1 MIRSKWLALGAVL
14 GCLSGVGMAACG
26 SSTAT
31 GATGTTGAG
40 GGSSTTG
47 GGGTSA
53 VTTSTTVT
61 TGGMGGAT
69 SSTADVGSSTSASD
83 SSSASAGGAAP
94 CSPPSKL
101 IPPKTDAGA
110 ATLYCPFSGADGG
123 PNVDC
128 NPSTEHC
135 CEPKMGEA
143 LCEPTATAC
152 ADAKAT
158 DWHCEDPIA
167 DCPQGQVC
175 CGTGTLMKNPDPTCA
190 NFASGFKGTHCAA
203 ACTPTE
209 IEMCTDDA
217 ECGAGKTCLPFRT
230 KGAQVGGCN

>member
-1 MIRSKWLALGAVL
+1 MIRSKWLVLGAAI
-14 GCLSGVGMAACG
+14 GCFSGVVVAACG
-26 SSTAT
+26 SST
-31 GATGTTGAG
+31 TGTTSTSGPG
-40 GGSSTTG
+40 GGSTS

-53 VTTSTTVT
+53 VTTSAAT
-61 TGGMGGAT
+61 TGGLGGAAAT
-69 SSTADVGSSTSASD
+69 STSAAD
-83 SSSASAGGAAP
+83 SSSASTGGSSSASSGTGVAP

-101 IPPKTDAGA
+101 IPPKADAGA
-110 ATLYCPFSGADGG
+110 QTLYCPFSGADGG

-128 NPSTEHC
+128 NPGTEHC

-143 LCEPTATAC
+143 LCEPTATPC
-152 ADAKAT
+152 ADPKAT

-167 DCPQGQVC
+167 DCPTGQVC
-175 CGTGTLMKNPDPTCA
+175 CGTGTLMKNTDPMCA

-203 ACTPTE
+203 SCTATE

>member
-1 MIRSKWLALGAVL
+1 MITSKWLVLGAAI
-14 GCLSGVGMAACG
+14 GCLSGVAVAACG
-26 SSTAT
+26 SST
-31 GATGTTGAG
+31 TGTTSTSGPG
-40 GGSSTTG
+40 GGSTS

-53 VTTSTTVT
+53 VTTSAAAT
-61 TGGMGGAT
+61 TGGTGGAT
-69 SSTADVGSSTSASD
+69 STSAAD
-83 SSSASAGGAAP
+83 SSSASSAESSSASSGAGGGAP

-101 IPPKTDAGA
+101 IPPKADAGA
-110 ATLYCPFSGADGG
+110 QTLYCPFSGADGG

-128 NPSTEHC
+128 NPGTEHC

-143 LCEPTATAC
+143 LCEPTATPC
-152 ADAKAT
+152 ADPKAT
-158 DWHCEDPIA
+158 DWHCEDPVA
-167 DCPQGQVC
+167 DCPTGQVC
-175 CGTGTLMKNPDPTCA
+175 CGTGTLMKNPDPMCA

-203 ACTPTE
+203 SCTAIE